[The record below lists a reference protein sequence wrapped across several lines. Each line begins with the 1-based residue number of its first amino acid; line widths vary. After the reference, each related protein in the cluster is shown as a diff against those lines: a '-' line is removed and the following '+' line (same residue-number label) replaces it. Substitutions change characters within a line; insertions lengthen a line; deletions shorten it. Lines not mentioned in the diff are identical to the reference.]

1 MCRYVDG
8 TLKVV
13 RRPLIQMFSVHAFVR
28 KDGQLKQLPLAFA
41 VMSRRRRCD
50 YESVLRAIVDA
61 LPQRPAVQA
70 VVADFERAVW
80 AAVQTVLP
88 GVTQRGCNF
97 HYTQAVWRNDQ
108 VVGLQTAFASDDT
121 IHRVIR
127 MTMALGFLP
136 ANVIRHVFEELSS
149 SVTTGRLVDHLEY
162 VRRNWI
168 DSSLWPPSSWSVFRQ
183 PIRTN
188 NDCEGWHRRLN
199 HRAGS
204 AQLNLYRMVQLLHSE
219 AKLASL
225 NVRLLSVTRVQRR
238 AYTKLHTRIS
248 TYWDEFEAGCRSPMS
263 LLRACGRLCR
273 VHE

>member
-1 MCRYVDG
+1 
-8 TLKVV
+8 
-13 RRPLIQMFSVHAFVR
+13 MFSVHAFVR

-97 HYTQAVWRNDQ
+97 HYTQAVWRNVQ

-136 ANVIRHVFEELSS
+136 ANVIRDVFEELTT
-149 SVTTGRLVDHLEY
+149 SVTTGRLVETTWNTSAATGSTALCG
-162 VRRNWI
+162 RRRRGQ
-168 DSSLWPPSSWSVFRQ
+168 SSASPSA
-183 PIRTN
+183 PTMTA
-188 NDCEGWHRRLN
+188 
-199 HRAGS
+199 RAG
-204 AQLNLYRMVQLLHSE
+204 
-219 AKLASL
+219 
-225 NVRLLSVTRVQRR
+225 T
-238 AYTKLHTRIS
+238 
-248 TYWDEFEAGCRSPMS
+248 DD
-263 LLRACGRLCR
+263 
-273 VHE
+273 